1 MYKITHDIFSN
12 ITFKK
17 LAGSLF
23 FNHSHFIYLLQL
35 IREMELIDKK
45 RSRELEQMM
54 AEDKR
59 RREQS

>member
-1 MYKITHDIFSN
+1 
-12 ITFKK
+12 
-17 LAGSLF
+17 
-23 FNHSHFIYLLQL
+23 
-35 IREMELIDKK
+35 MELIDKK